1 MNKHIFNLINALTL
15 ISLGLWGYFA
25 STNPSFTALIPVG
38 IGVLLASLHYGVSH
52 DNKLQAHIAVVLTF
66 LVLIGLVKPL
76 LGSFER
82 SQTAAVLRV
91 LAMMLTS
98 VIAMVGFINSFLK
111 ARMK

>member
-38 IGVLLASLHYGVSH
+38 IGVLLAFLHYGVSH
-52 DNKLQAHIAVVLTF
+52 DNKLQAHIAVVLTL

-82 SQTAAVLRV
+82 SQMAAVLRV

-98 VIAMVGFINSFLK
+98 IIAMVGFINSFLK